1 MSNRFKKVSLS
12 LYLDPKHSSSD
23 RIAYSTLADWAKKRQ
38 QYAADPSA
46 AVDLHNIVHVHKDI
60 YLSGLFLH
68 LLKPELATSLASS
81 LSTDSIKDQVLIDV
95 MNSHQISAGQSG
107 SAVDQSQLLEAITQQ
122 VQSALSSELSEQF
135 LSSRGEI
142 DAATNEL
149 KAQLSTELTEQLQS
163 SRDEIDA
170 ATNELKAQLSTGLSE
185 QLQTSRSE
193 IDSATNELKVQI
205 ERLEAERTRQL
216 EQQQESAASTPQ
228 DMSAELAEAVNSQ
241 LKEVLQSHFSE
252 QQSEAGVSSPVEFDT
267 DALTE
272 KVSAIVRQRDD
283 EQKRQIAELS
293 DLIKKQSQL
302 LKKLSLNQPIAST
315 NDEDSGAVDLSS
327 PEQVEKRLANVQK
340 MKKKRVF

>member
-12 LYLDPKHSSSD
+12 LYLDPRQSSSD

-81 LSTDSIKDQVLIDV
+81 LSTDSIKEQVLIDV
-95 MNSHQISAGQSG
+95 MSSHQISG
-107 SAVDQSQLLEAITQQ
+107 SQGGGEAIEQSQLLEAISQQ
-122 VQSALSSELSEQF
+122 VQTALRGELAEQF
-135 LSSRGEI
+135 
-142 DAATNEL
+142 
-149 KAQLSTELTEQLQS
+149 KS
-163 SRDEIDA
+163 SRDEIDSA
-170 ATNELKAQLSTGLSE
+170 ANELKVQLSSE
-185 QLQTSRSE
+185 LTEQVQMSRSQ
-193 IDSATNELKVQI
+193 IDSATNELKSQI
-205 ERLEAERTRQL
+205 ERMEAERVRQL
-216 EQQQESAASTPQ
+216 EQQNELVASNPQELNA
-228 DMSAELAEAVNSQ
+228 DLAKVLNSQ
-241 LKEVLQSHFSE
+241 VKEALQSHFSE
-252 QQSEAGVSSPVEFDT
+252 YTPGSASPAEVDT

-272 KVSAIVRQRDD
+272 ELASIVRQRDD

-302 LKKLSLNQPIAST
+302 LKKLSLNQPVTSA
-315 NDEDSGAVDLSS
+315 NDDSGDSVDLNS

>member
-12 LYLDPKHSSSD
+12 LYLDPRQSSSD

-81 LSTDSIKDQVLIDV
+81 LSTDSIKEQVLIDV

-107 SAVDQSQLLEAITQQ
+107 SAVDQSQLLEAISQQ
-122 VQSALSSELSEQF
+122 VQTALSGELAEQF
-135 LSSRGEI
+135 KSSRDEI
-142 DAATNEL
+142 DSAANEL
-149 KAQLSTELTEQLQS
+149 KAQLSSELTEQIQS
-163 SRDEIDA
+163 
-170 ATNELKAQLSTGLSE
+170 
-185 QLQTSRSE
+185 SRSE
-193 IDSATNELKVQI
+193 IDSATHELKAQLSNELAEQIQSSRSEIDSATTELKSQI
-205 ERLEAERTRQL
+205 ERMEAERIRQL
-216 EQQQESAASTPQ
+216 EKQNELVASNPQ
-228 DMSAELAEAVNSQ
+228 VLNAELAEVLNSQ
-241 LKEVLQSHFSE
+241 VKEALQSHFSE
-252 QQSEAGVSSPVEFDT
+252 LTPGSASPAEVDT

-272 KVSAIVRQRDD
+272 ELASIVRQRDD

-302 LKKLSLNQPIAST
+302 LKKLSLNQPIASA
-315 NDEDSGAVDLSS
+315 DDDSDSVDLSS

>member
-12 LYLDPKHSSSD
+12 LYLDPRQSSSD

-81 LSTDSIKDQVLIDV
+81 LSTDSIKEQVLIDV
-95 MNSHQISAGQSG
+95 MSSHQISG
-107 SAVDQSQLLEAITQQ
+107 SQGGGEAIEQSQLLEAISQQ
-122 VQSALSSELSEQF
+122 VQTALRGELAEQF
-135 LSSRGEI
+135 KSSRDEI
-142 DAATNEL
+142 DSAANEL
-149 KAQLSTELTEQLQS
+149 KAQLSSELTEQV
-163 SRDEIDA
+163 
-170 ATNELKAQLSTGLSE
+170 
-185 QLQTSRSE
+185 QTSRRQ
-193 IDSATNELKVQI
+193 IDSATNELKSQI
-205 ERLEAERTRQL
+205 ERMEAERVRQL
-216 EQQQESAASTPQ
+216 EQQNELVASNPQELN
-228 DMSAELAEAVNSQ
+228 AELAEALNSQ
-241 LKEVLQSHFSE
+241 VKEALQSHFSE
-252 QQSEAGVSSPVEFDT
+252 YTPGSAPLAEVDT

-272 KVSAIVRQRDD
+272 ELASIVRQRDD

-302 LKKLSLNQPIAST
+302 LKKLSLNQPVTSA
-315 NDEDSGAVDLSS
+315 NDDSGDSVDLNS